1 MKFPWSKSPEIL
13 ELQKENEEMKRAI
26 EANQPVVDEAVRR
39 TDNHFIQ
46 AEEMTRDIA
55 RRIPAETALLRD
67 LEEGWGL
74 RHG

>member
-1 MKFPWSKSPEIL
+1 MRFPWTKSPEIL

-39 TDNHFIQ
+39 TDNHFIA
-46 AEEMTRDIA
+46 AEAMTRDIA
-55 RRIPAETALLRD
+55 RRMPEENALLRD

>member
-1 MKFPWSKSPEIL
+1 MRFPWTKSPEIL

-39 TDNHFIQ
+39 TDNKFIA

-55 RRIPAETALLRD
+55 RRMPEENALLRD